1 MRRIPRGY
9 VRLQTP
15 TLYTFGEAELLDL
28 EDRTAHV
35 LRMRSGMFDGEL
47 HKLHEVGDAIGV
59 TRERVRVIQNEGLH
73 LIRQVR
79 EVQRHLS
86 EEPTRRQYRFGR
98 RW

>member
-1 MRRIPRGY
+1 VRRIPSGY

-28 EDRTAHV
+28 DDRTAHV
-35 LRMRSGMFDGEL
+35 LRMRSGMWDGRL
-47 HKLHEVGDAIGV
+47 YKLHEIGAEIGV
-59 TRERVRVIQNEGLH
+59 KKSRVRVIQNEGLH

-79 EVQRHLS
+79 EAQRHLR
-86 EEPTRRQYRFGR
+86 EEPTTRRYRFGR